1 MVYLSPRALSVYK
14 GLRSNMAIYEEKRQF
29 ARVEVKWPVTVITS
43 NGQLVGE
50 TLDMSQVGLS
60 IYCKEPLPIGQEFR
74 LEIQP
79 PDCQLITA
87 TAIAIWS
94 MDTTFLEGFRSFVT
108 GAEFEYITED
118 DIRLL
123 GEAIRNQPKEKDYQQ
138 NLEYRKSFEKDRID
152 KKSKI
157 AAKKKQVSGRIYPR
171 FKVINW
177 PTIILTKDNMI
188 DGIARN
194 LSASGAYIYYEIP
207 QSKAVP
213 LPLNAQAAL
222 VIKVP
227 DCFPLLVR
235 SEVVWSRIIKTND
248 GITLL
253 GAGFSFTDI
262 FFSDR
267 QFLLEMVAK
276 YAR

>member
-1 MVYLSPRALSVYK
+1 
-14 GLRSNMAIYEEKRQF
+14 MAVYEEKRQF
-29 ARVEVKWPVTVITS
+29 ARVEVKWPATVITA

-50 TLDMSQVGLS
+50 TIDISQAGLS
-60 IYCKEPLPIGQEFR
+60 VYCEKLLPIGQEFR

-79 PDCQLITA
+79 PNCRPITA
-87 TAIAIWS
+87 TAVAIWS
-94 MDTTFLEGFRSFVT
+94 MDTTPLGGFRSFVI

-123 GEAIRNQPKEKDYQQ
+123 GEAIRKQPKDKDYQQ
-138 NLEYRKSFEKDRID
+138 NLEDRKSFEKNRID
-152 KKSKI
+152 KRSKI
-157 AAKKKQVSGRIYPR
+157 AAKKKQESGRIYSR

-177 PTIILTKDNMI
+177 PTIILTKDKMI

-194 LSASGAYIYYEIP
+194 LSASGAYIYYEMP
-207 QSKAVP
+207 QSEAAP
-213 LPLNAQAAL
+213 LPLNAQVAL

-227 DCFPLLVR
+227 DRIPLLVR
-235 SEVVWSRIIKTND
+235 SDVMWSRIIKTND

-267 QFLLEMVAK
+267 QFLREMVAK
-276 YAR
+276 YGF

>member
-1 MVYLSPRALSVYK
+1 MSPSALSAYQE
-14 GLRSNMAIYEEKRQF
+14 LRSNMAIYEEKRQF
-29 ARVEVKWPVTVITS
+29 TRVEVKWPTIVITS

-50 TLDMSQVGLS
+50 TIDISQAGLS
-60 IYCKEPLPIGQEFR
+60 VYCEELLPIGQEFR

-79 PDCQLITA
+79 PNYRPITA
-87 TAIAIWS
+87 TAVAIWS
-94 MDTTFLEGFRSFVT
+94 MDTTPLGGFRSFVI

-123 GEAIRNQPKEKDYQQ
+123 GEAIRNQPKDKDYQQ
-138 NLEYRKSFEKDRID
+138 NLRYRKSLEQDRID

-157 AAKKKQVSGRIYPR
+157 AAKKKQESGRIYPR

-177 PTIILTKDNMI
+177 PTVILTKDKMI

-194 LSASGAYIYYEIP
+194 LSASGAYIQYEMP
-207 QSKAVP
+207 NNQAAP
-213 LPLNAQAAL
+213 LALNAQAAL

-227 DCFPLLVR
+227 DRFPLLVR
-235 SEVVWSRIIKTND
+235 SEVVRSRIIKTNG

-253 GAGFSFTDI
+253 
-262 FFSDR
+262 
-267 QFLLEMVAK
+267 
-276 YAR
+276 

>member
-1 MVYLSPRALSVYK
+1 MAVYK
-14 GLRSNMAIYEEKRQF
+14 EKRQF
-29 ARVEVKWPVTVITS
+29 ARIQVKWPATVITS
-43 NGQLVGE
+43 NGQLAGE
-50 TLDMSQVGLS
+50 TLDMSQVGFS

-79 PDCQLITA
+79 PNCQPINA

-94 MDTTFLEGFRSFVT
+94 MDTTFLEGFPSFVI
-108 GAEFEYITED
+108 GAEFEYVTED

-123 GEAIRNQPKEKDYQQ
+123 GEAIKNQPGEEDYPQK
-138 NLEYRKSFEKDRID
+138 LEYRKNFGKDRTD
-152 KKSKI
+152 KKTKI
-157 AAKKKQVSGRIYPR
+157 AAEKKQVSGRIYPR

-177 PTIILTKDNMI
+177 PTIILIKDKMI

-194 LSASGAYIYYEIP
+194 LSASGAYIYYEMP
-207 QSKAVP
+207 QNKAAP
-213 LPLNAQAAL
+213 LPLNAQVAL
-222 VIKVP
+222 IIKVP
-227 DCFPLLVR
+227 DRFPLLVR

-262 FFSDR
+262 FFDDR
-267 QFLLEMVAK
+267 QFLRKMVAK
-276 YAR
+276 YAW

>member
-1 MVYLSPRALSVYK
+1 
-14 GLRSNMAIYEEKRQF
+14 
-29 ARVEVKWPVTVITS
+29 
-43 NGQLVGE
+43 
-50 TLDMSQVGLS
+50 
-60 IYCKEPLPIGQEFR
+60 
-74 LEIQP
+74 
-79 PDCQLITA
+79 
-87 TAIAIWS
+87 

-157 AAKKKQVSGRIYPR
+157 EAKKKQVSGRIYPR

-177 PTIILTKDNMI
+177 PTIILTNDEVI

-194 LSASGAYIYYEIP
+194 LSASGAYIYYEMP
-207 QSKAVP
+207 KNKAIP
-213 LPLNAQAAL
+213 LPLNTQVAL

-227 DCFPLLVR
+227 DRFPLLIR
-235 SEVVWSRIIKTND
+235 SEVAWSRIIKCSE
-248 GITLL
+248 GVTLL

-267 QFLLEMVAK
+267 QFLREMVSK
-276 YAR
+276 YAL